1 MQHLDEGT
9 IHAWL
14 DGELPPDEA
23 ARVEA
28 HAASCAACSALVA
41 EARGF
46 VAASSRIVSALDVV
60 PANVVPAFGKK
71 PARRWMTTKVT
82 TAIAATLVIAAGT
95 MVTLRGH
102 VEPTP
107 ASAVVSNKTV
117 LLSPKP
123 DSAKASALPAQAAAD
138 VTSPSALADRH
149 EAASRVAAKTQS
161 IGAANRAATE
171 RQVQAPFA

>member
-102 VEPTP
+102 VETPTP
-107 ASAVVSNKTV
+107 APAVVSNKTV
-117 LLSPKP
+117 LLSPTP
-123 DSAKASALPAQAAAD
+123 DSAQASALPAQAAAD

-161 IGAANRAATE
+161 IGAANHAATE
-171 RQVQAPFA
+171 RQVQAP